1 MNKKKVET
9 WRWLLG
15 MALSMAVLLV
25 SAGCGGKNV
34 GRVNDKPISQAEYHK
49 VLERMAV
56 PIVGQNDVPLVDPV
70 TGRIVRDQAGYLAL
84 RMLVDRRIVLEMAE
98 KEKVMPTEQEI
109 ERELERQ
116 KKQPDFNERL
126 KALGYTQDDLKED
139 IKVELAAFKLIT
151 KGITVTE
158 EEIRK
163 EYNRRIQQFTIPAQV
178 QVALI
183 LVDNRKKLDEIQS
196 QIKKGVDFLVL
207 AGQYRP
213 PDMPPTM
220 NTTSVWLQENNEM
233 FRQLPQLWQTLQ
245 KTPVGSVTP
254 PQPIR
259 WQSAPGKVVN
269 GWILF
274 KVLEK
279 KERQVRPLD
288 DEVREDLRRLL
299 MQMKSKRDLG
309 RELVQMRTQAKV
321 TFEIP
326 RYNRRWEQDVQQWKQ
341 IAQTGTPAP
350 TPAMP
355 TPSTGG
361 GSP

>member
-1 MNKKKVET
+1 MT
-9 WRWLLG
+9 PWLRLG
-15 MALSMAVLLV
+15 VVFPIVVLLV
-25 SAGCGGKNV
+25 TVGCGSKDV
-34 GRVNDKPISQAEYHK
+34 GRVNDKPISKAEYYK

-56 PIVGQNDVPLVDPV
+56 PIVGQNDVPMVDPV

-98 KEKVMPTEQEI
+98 KEKVMPTEKEI
-109 ERELERQ
+109 EQELERQ
-116 KKQPDFNERL
+116 KKQPNFNERL

-151 KGITVTE
+151 KGITVSE
-158 EEIRK
+158 DEIKK
-163 EYNRRIQQFTIPAQV
+163 EYQRRIAQFTTPAQV

-183 LVDNRKKLDEIQS
+183 LVDNRKKLEEIQS
-196 QIKKGVDFLVL
+196 QIKKGIDFLVL

-233 FRQLPQLWQTLQ
+233 FRQYPQLWQTLQ

-259 WQSAPGKVVN
+259 WQTVPGKVVN

-274 KVLEK
+274 KVTEK

-288 DEVREDLRRLL
+288 DEVREDLRRFL
-299 MQMKSKRDLG
+299 MQAKSKRDLG
-309 RELVQMRTQAKV
+309 RELVQMRSQAKV
-321 TFEIP
+321 TFEMP
-326 RYNRRWEQDVQQWKQ
+326 RYNRRWEQDVKQWQQLLQ
-341 IAQTGTPAP
+341 QGGASATPATP
-350 TPAMP
+350 TSSVGSGMP
-355 TPSTGG
+355 
-361 GSP
+361 

>member
-1 MNKKKVET
+1 MKVHKT
-9 WRWLLG
+9 KLQWFRLG
-15 MALSMAVLLV
+15 MVIPVAVLLIV
-25 SAGCGGKNV
+25 AGCGSKNV
-34 GRVNDKPISQAEYHK
+34 GRVNDKPISQAEYYK
-49 VLERMAV
+49 LLERMAV
-56 PIVGQNDVPLVDPV
+56 PIVGQNDVPMVDPV

-109 ERELERQ
+109 EQELQRQ

-151 KGITVTE
+151 KGITVSD
-158 EEIRK
+158 EEIQK
-163 EYNRRIQQFTIPAQV
+163 EYQRRIAQFTTPAQV

-183 LVDNRKKLDEIQS
+183 LVDSRKKLDEVQS
-196 QIKKGVDFLVL
+196 QIKKGIDFLVL

-220 NTTSVWLQENNEM
+220 NTTSVWLQENNEL

-259 WQSAPGKVVN
+259 WQTAPGKVVN

-288 DEVREDLRRLL
+288 DEVKEDLRRFL
-299 MQMKSKRDLG
+299 MQAKSKRDLG
-309 RELVQMRTQAKV
+309 RELVQMRSQAKV

-326 RYNRRWEQDVQQWKQ
+326 RYNRRWEQDVKQWQQLLQ
-341 IAQTGTPAP
+341 QGGASASPAAPAVGGGTP
-350 TPAMP
+350 
-355 TPSTGG
+355 
-361 GSP
+361 